1 MKHFI
6 LAALCLSTFAFAP
19 PALACTCLCFD
30 EGNDPASLKQQ
41 EQREIERADY
51 FFSGYIVKRERP
63 FRLQDLFGA
72 NADEAPVKITIR
84 PVQILKGP
92 PAREISVWENGPMSC
107 RAALP
112 VEKGFVKVL
121 AFRAEG
127 RLQLSPCTCAGSV
140 FNQLTDA
147 PH

>member
-1 MKHFI
+1 MKQVI
-6 LAALCLSTFAFAP
+6 LSALCLSSLAFAP
-19 PALACTCLCFD
+19 PALACACLCFD
-30 EGNDPASLKQQ
+30 EGNDPASVKQQ

-51 FFSGYIVKRERP
+51 FFSGYILKREKP

-72 NADEAPVKITIR
+72 NAAEAPVKVTIL
-84 PVQILKGP
+84 PVQILKGATAP
-92 PAREISVWENGPMSC
+92 EITVWENGPISC

-121 AFRAEG
+121 AYRAEG
-127 RLQLSPCTCAGSV
+127 RLQLSPCTCARSV
-140 FNQLTDA
+140 FNRLTDA